1 MRFSQFASTLALG
14 ILGLG
19 ALPAGAIEL
28 DQYPEIRAFID
39 ELVDQ
44 HGFARDKLERTFRQ
58 TRFRQEII
66 DSIERPKEALP
77 YHQYRELFVTTQN
90 RNRGQRFWRK
100 HAETLRHAEQTYG
113 VAPEVIVGILGV
125 ETSYGRNKG
134 RYPVMDALTTLTVAY
149 PPRAAF
155 FKRELAE
162 YLLLTREL
170 DINPLKIKGSYAGA
184 LGIAQFI
191 PSSYRQ
197 YAVDFNGDGKR
208 DLIGSPADAIGSVA
222 NFLRR
227 HGWTPHAPVASDAR
241 VEGTLYTWVEKLGIR
256 PILSV
261 RDLGNYGIHPAVA
274 VTSPTVDGT
283 APTTAALVTVEGRVG
298 PIYRLAY
305 NNFYVITRY
314 NRSSRYAMAVYEL
327 SQEIRAVMPP
337 ET

>member
-1 MRFSQFASTLALG
+1 MMTTRSAPFLG
-14 ILGLG
+14 IILLWLVT
-19 ALPAGAIEL
+19 APARAIEL
-28 DQYPEIRAFID
+28 EQYPELRTFI
-39 ELVDQ
+39 ESLVAQD
-44 HGFARDKLERTFRQ
+44 GFARDKVERAFAR

-66 DSIERPKEALP
+66 DAIERPKEALP
-77 YHQYRELFVTTQN
+77 YHEYRELFVTEQN

-100 HAETLRHAEQTYG
+100 HADTLRNAEQAYG
-113 VAPEVIVGILGV
+113 VPPEVIVGILGV

-155 FKRELAE
+155 FQRELRE

-170 DINPLKIKGSYAGA
+170 DVDPLKIKGSYAGA
-184 LGIAQFI
+184 MGIAQFI

-197 YAVDFNGDGKR
+197 YAVDFSGDGKR
-208 DLIGSPADAIGSVA
+208 DLIGNPADAIGSVA

-227 HGWTPHAPVASDAR
+227 HGWKPNAPVATDAR

-256 PILSV
+256 PLLSV
-261 RDLGNYGIHPAVA
+261 RDLGNYGIHPAVDTAA
-274 VTSPTVDGT
+274 VVDG
-283 APTTAALVTVEGRVG
+283 AEPPTAALVAVEGRAG
-298 PIYRLAY
+298 PVYRLAY

-327 SQEIRAVMPP
+327 SQAVRATMSP